1 MQVRAIECTRQLL
14 LRCGEALFLLQL
26 LSQHHVTRLVQGFD
40 ENIKRGLVQLTFHQ
54 LVCSEE
60 GDRLATQLVSA
71 LMEVPF
77 LQFLKKTIFL
87 FVVADHI
94 SSQPHS
100 QPTSFPLPF
109 ISS

>member
-1 MQVRAIECTRQLL
+1 MECTRQLL

-40 ENIKRGLVQLTFHQ
+40 ENIKQALVRLTFHQ

-60 GDRLATQLVSA
+60 GDRLATRLVSA

-77 LQFLKKTIFL
+77 LQFLKKSISL
-87 FVVADHI
+87 FVVAVHT
-94 SSQPHS
+94 SQPHS
-100 QPTSFPLPF
+100 
-109 ISS
+109 